1 MLVLAFAVLCAAQ
14 VMLIVDVVVLTV
26 ALPTIQ
32 AALGIPAAQLHLAGI
47 AYTLTFGSLLIVA
60 GRAGDLYG
68 RRRVFRIGLLVFTI
82 ASALAA
88 LSQEGWHLFAAR
100 VLQGAGAAMV
110 SPTALA
116 LVTSLFKGDQRNRAL
131 GIWASAG
138 SAGAV
143 LGQVLGGVLTD
154 LINWQSIFLI
164 NLPIGIAGLLLAGRL
179 PQDQP
184 TGERQTLDIVGA
196 LLLAVGV
203 AAFSVGLIG
212 SPVSLLVAVAVLAV
226 FWWHERRHAEP
237 LVRFGLLRLRAVQAG
252 NGVLAALAGTTAA
265 ALFFATLYLQDVTGY
280 SALQVGLA
288 FAPITVVVLVVS
300 PYAGRLVGRVGAR
313 PLMVGGAAIAATGLI
328 LLAFV
333 SADGGYATDVLPGLT
348 LVALG
353 NGLAFAPTMIA
364 ATTVDAA
371 DSGLASGLL
380 NTAQELG
387 SAAGLA
393 TLAPIAAAVATAAQ
407 PTDGYRA
414 GYLAAAGVVLLATVL
429 AVRTPPAT
437 GRTSPESADVA
448 TEC

>member
-1 MLVLAFAVLCAAQ
+1 
-14 VMLIVDVVVLTV
+14 
-26 ALPTIQ
+26 
-32 AALGIPAAQLHLAGI
+32 
-47 AYTLTFGSLLIVA
+47 LL
-60 GRAGDLYG
+60 
-68 RRRVFRIGLLVFTI
+68 
-82 ASALAA
+82 
-88 LSQEGWHLFAAR
+88 
-100 VLQGAGAAMV
+100 
-110 SPTALA
+110 
-116 LVTSLFKGDQRNRAL
+116 
-131 GIWASAG
+131 
-138 SAGAV
+138 
-143 LGQVLGGVLTD
+143 
-154 LINWQSIFLI
+154 
-164 NLPIGIAGLLLAGRL
+164 
-179 PQDQP
+179 
-184 TGERQTLDIVGA
+184 
-196 LLLAVGV
+196 
-203 AAFSVGLIG
+203 
-212 SPVSLLVAVAVLAV
+212 
-226 FWWHERRHAEP
+226 
-237 LVRFGLLRLRAVQAG
+237 
-252 NGVLAALAGTTAA
+252 
-265 ALFFATLYLQDVTGY
+265 
-280 SALQVGLA
+280 
-288 FAPITVVVLVVS
+288 
-300 PYAGRLVGRVGAR
+300 
-313 PLMVGGAAIAATGLI
+313 